1 VHEEEAAVRAM
12 LSWTAVPMGRHDG
25 MIHVEGLRF
34 TYPGNREETLR
45 GLCFHVAP
53 GEIFGL
59 LGPSG
64 AGKSTTQKILIGLLR
79 GFSGSVKVR
88 GRNLTDYGTE
98 YYESIGVSFELPS
111 HFTKL
116 TARENLRLF
125 RSLYRGAT
133 RDPMELLDL
142 VGLADE
148 ADQRV
153 GSYSKG
159 MKMRLNFVRA
169 LLPDPEI
176 VFLDEPTVGMDP
188 VNACRIK
195 DQILELKRRGKTVFL
210 TTHNMNDADELC
222 DRVAFIVEGELR
234 LIDAPRTLKIRHG
247 RRQVVIEH
255 RVGGQLA
262 QQRFG
267 MDGLGDNTEFLRLL
281 KEHAIET
288 IHSQEATLED
298 IFVETTGRRLQ

>member
-1 VHEEEAAVRAM
+1 
-12 LSWTAVPMGRHDG
+12 

-45 GLCFHVAP
+45 GLHFDVQP
-53 GEIFGL
+53 GEAFGF

-88 GRNLTDYGTE
+88 GRSLADYGTE
-98 YYESIGVSFELPS
+98 YYESIGVSFELPN
-111 HFTKL
+111 HFVKL

-125 RSLYRGAT
+125 RSLYRGKT
-133 RDPMELLDL
+133 RDPRELLER
-142 VGLADE
+142 VGLADD
-148 ADQRV
+148 ADTRV

-188 VNACRIK
+188 VNARRTTDEIR
-195 DQILELKRRGKTVFL
+195 ELKRRGKTVFL
-210 TTHNMNDADELC
+210 TTHNMGDADELC

-234 LIDAPRTLKIRHG
+234 LTDAPRALKIRHG
-247 RRQVVIEH
+247 RRQVVVEY
-255 RVGGQLA
+255 RVDDSLETR
-262 QQRFG
+262 RFE
-267 MDGLGDNTEFLRLL
+267 MDGLGDNADFLRLL
-281 KEHAIET
+281 REHPIET
-288 IHSQEATLED
+288 IHSQEAMLED
-298 IFVETTGRRLQ
+298 VFVDTTGSRLQ

>member
-1 VHEEEAAVRAM
+1 MADTVIRTERLTKRYGSARGVVD
-12 LSWTAVPMGRHDG
+12 LSFEV
-25 MIHVEGLRF
+25 L
-34 TYPGNREETLR
+34 
-45 GLCFHVAP
+45 P
-53 GEIFGL
+53 GEIFGF

-79 GFSGSVKVR
+79 GFSGSVTVR
-88 GRNLTDYGTE
+88 GRPLTDYGTE
-98 YYESIGVSFELPS
+98 YYESIGVSFELPN
-111 HFTKL
+111 HFAKL

-133 RDPMELLDL
+133 RDPLELLER
-142 VGLADE
+142 VGLAED

-153 GSYSKG
+153 GSWSKG

-188 VNACRIK
+188 VNARRIK
-195 DQILELKRRGKTVFL
+195 NEILELKRRGRTVFL

-234 LIDAPRTLKIRHG
+234 LVDAPRALKMRHG
-247 RRQVVIEH
+247 RRQVVVEH
-255 RVGGQLA
+255 REGGQLA
-262 QQRFG
+262 RRRFAL
-267 MDGLGDNTEFLRLL
+267 DGLGDNADFIAFL
-281 KEHAIET
+281 KEHEIET

>member
-1 VHEEEAAVRAM
+1 
-12 LSWTAVPMGRHDG
+12 

-45 GLCFHVAP
+45 GLGFDIEP
-53 GEIFGL
+53 GEIFGF

-64 AGKSTTQKILIGLLR
+64 AGKSTTQKILIGLLG
-79 GFSGSVKVR
+79 GFTGSVEVR
-88 GRNLTDYGTE
+88 GRPLNDYGTE
-98 YYESIGVSFELPS
+98 YYESIGVSFELPN
-111 HFTKL
+111 HFSKL
-116 TARENLRLF
+116 TGLENLRLF
-125 RSLYRGAT
+125 RSLYRDVT
-133 RDPMELLDL
+133 RDPMELLEL
-142 VGLADE
+142 VGLADD
-148 ADQRV
+148 AHQRV

-159 MKMRLNFVRA
+159 MKMRLNFIRA

-188 VNACRIK
+188 VNARRIK
-195 DQILELKRRGKTVFL
+195 DQIQELKRRGKTVFL

-234 LIDAPRTLKIRHG
+234 LIAAPRALKVRHG
-247 RRQVVIEH
+247 RRQVVVEH

-262 QQRFG
+262 EQRFE
-267 MDGLGDNTEFLRLL
+267 MDGLGDDAGFIRFL
-281 KEHAIET
+281 KEHEIET

-298 IFVETTGRRLQ
+298 IFVETTGRQLQ

>member
-1 VHEEEAAVRAM
+1 
-12 LSWTAVPMGRHDG
+12 

-45 GLCFHVAP
+45 GLGFDVEP
-53 GEIFGL
+53 GEIFGF

-79 GFSGSVKVR
+79 GYSGSVKVR
-88 GRNLTDYGTE
+88 GRSLTDYGTE
-98 YYESIGVSFELPS
+98 YYESIGVSFELPN
-111 HFTKL
+111 HFGKL

-133 RDPMELLDL
+133 RDPMELLEL

-148 ADQRV
+148 ADLRV

-176 VFLDEPTVGMDP
+176 VFLDEPTMGMDP
-188 VNACRIK
+188 VNARRIK
-195 DQILELKRRGKTVFL
+195 DQIVGLKRRGKTVFL
-210 TTHNMNDADELC
+210 TTHNLNDADELC

-234 LIDAPRTLKIRHG
+234 LIDAPRALKIRHG
-247 RRQVVIEH
+247 RRQVVVEH
-255 RVGGQLA
+255 RVDGQLA
-262 QQRFG
+262 ERRFE
-267 MDGLGDNTEFLRLL
+267 MDGLGDDADFLRLL
-281 KEHAIET
+281 KERAIET

-298 IFVETTGRRLQ
+298 VFVETTGRRLQ